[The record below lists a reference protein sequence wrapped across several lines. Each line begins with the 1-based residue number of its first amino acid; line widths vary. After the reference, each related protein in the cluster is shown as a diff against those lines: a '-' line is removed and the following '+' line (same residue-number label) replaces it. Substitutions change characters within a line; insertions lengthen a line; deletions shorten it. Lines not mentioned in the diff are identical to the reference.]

1 MSAPPIANAPP
12 GQRLREFAPPPY
24 RLQASAPARSGGQ
37 TEEKLQE
44 HELVALWLLGRA
56 PPQALPWPLLRP
68 GRAGRG
74 PGPDVREAAFLLP
87 EGVVRSGPLEVHLTA
102 SDFVRHGHDRDP
114 AYGALILHLVWIDDR
129 PQPGGPLPL
138 PGGGFAPTCAV
149 GPALGGD
156 PERLRALLRLGPS
169 GAEPCVALAAGRGAE
184 ETTARLRAEGR
195 RRMAELAWRADALA
209 AGHGWHGAW
218 LRLLLHALEASAG
231 RRRETPE
238 ARLDL
243 AAAIGRGLGGE
254 PLRRLAAL
262 AAGRGGTGLERGAA
276 AAGGAGRGL
285 RGPRA
290 GAPQR
295 GADRG
300 LAGPAPLRPHAGL
313 APPARRA
320 RAAGRRAARPGAAA
334 RAGPVVP
341 ARRLRRLPALR
352 GSGRRR
358 RGLRRSPPPHGR
370 LTAASIRAQHELL
383 DHPVHDLGAAE
394 QLALGEALRLVGQP
408 ARRREVAGDDGEA
421 DLRALRLILRA
432 HLGGAEVEPPAQ
444 PRGQRAHDGALLL
457 EAAHARQV
465 ERQQHADRDHGPA
478 PLRLPHLRSWVWLGP
493 HPSPLRQPGRGD
505 SAARQPSV
513 FAAC

>member
-1 MSAPPIANAPP
+1 MSAPPIASAPP
-12 GQRLREFAPPPY
+12 EQRLRESAPPPY

-37 TEEKLQE
+37 AEEKLQE

-169 GAEPCVALAAGRGAE
+169 GAEPCAALAASRGTE

-218 LRLLLHALEASAG
+218 VRLLLHALEASAG
-231 RRRETPE
+231 RRREMSE
-238 ARLDL
+238 ARIEL

-254 PLRRLAAL
+254 PLRRLAGL
-262 AAGRGGTGLERGAA
+262 AAGRPGPLIEALRGAGPAGSAGSAIGRGRAAELGWNAALPLLAAQA
-276 AAGGAGRGL
+276 AAFGDLELARRSAALIEAWPAPRPYGRTLAL
-285 RGPRA
+285 RRLLGEPAPRA
-290 GAPQR
+290 GALHAQ
-295 GADRG
+295 G
-300 LAGPAPLRPHAGL
+300 LLHVQDL
-313 APPARRA
+313 WC
-320 RAAGRRAARPGAAA
+320 
-334 RAGPVVP
+334 
-341 ARRLRRLPALR
+341 
-352 GSGRRR
+352 R
-358 RGLRRSPPPHGR
+358 RGGCGVCPLS
-370 LTAASIRAQHELL
+370 ADQ
-383 DHPVHDLGAAE
+383 
-394 QLALGEALRLVGQP
+394 
-408 ARRREVAGDDGEA
+408 DG
-421 DLRALRLILRA
+421 
-432 HLGGAEVEPPAQ
+432 GGA
-444 PRGQRAHDGALLL
+444 G
-457 EAAHARQV
+457 
-465 ERQQHADRDHGPA
+465 
-478 PLRLPHLRSWVWLGP
+478 
-493 HPSPLRQPGRGD
+493 
-505 SAARQPSV
+505 
-513 FAAC
+513 